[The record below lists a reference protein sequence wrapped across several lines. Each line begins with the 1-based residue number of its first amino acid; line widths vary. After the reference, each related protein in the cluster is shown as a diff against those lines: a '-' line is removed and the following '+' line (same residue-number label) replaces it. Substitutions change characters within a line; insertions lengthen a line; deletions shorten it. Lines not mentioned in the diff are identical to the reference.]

1 MPVDAASLHA
11 ASPAG
16 IADLFA
22 LVVAMASEI
31 RDGPPTR
38 SERRDATWRQRCC
51 AYLGGVVDVVPRVD
65 HYSQTKNLLV
75 SFGQQPLDF
84 F

>member
-1 MPVDAASLHA
+1 MRYAEPSKPGSVL
-11 ASPAG
+11 
-16 IADLFA
+16 
-22 LVVAMASEI
+22 
-31 RDGPPTR
+31 
-38 SERRDATWRQRCC
+38 
-51 AYLGGVVDVVPRVD
+51 DVVPRVD